1 MMREKLAACGGT
13 PVVLPEDIA
22 MGYPFITQEDKDA
35 VMSVLDACQEGVP
48 IWGMAPPNIVGAEK
62 AWAEYLG
69 RKYCLMTN
77 SGTAALHMAVAA
89 AGVKPGD
96 EVITSAF
103 SFIASAT
110 CVLHHNGI
118 PVFVD
123 VDPETALMD
132 PNLIEAAIT
141 DRTKAILPV
150 HIHGYPADMDRIN
163 AIAAKHNLV
172 VIEDAAQAPGA
183 TYKGRKV
190 GTLGDIAC
198 FSLNG
203 CKQLT
208 CGEGGFF
215 VTDSE
220 SLYESADMVRV
231 FGERVRRIGNREYN
245 AHSMGW
251 MYRNMEMPAALLRSQ
266 LKRFDQMITAR
277 QANCEYLTQKL
288 SQIQGIILP
297 VIPPETTNAWWLYP
311 VRVRAREL
319 GVDMPQEEF
328 RNRVVKAIAAE
339 GVPCSVWQGQP
350 VPGQILFQRKEGYGY
365 GCPWS
370 CPHARPVDYNLE
382 NFPNAV
388 QFCREYFFIGGLQ
401 LPTIALPEALGLMD
415 KYAQAIGKVM
425 INLDQVLPLDLP

>member
-1 MMREKLAACGGT
+1 MSKKLAACGGT
-13 PVVLPEDIA
+13 AMLSPDDIA
-22 MGYPFITQEDKDA
+22 MGFPFITQDDRDA
-35 VMSVLDACQEGVP
+35 VMSVLDACEKGVH
-48 IWGMAPPNIVGAEK
+48 IWGVAPPNIVGAEK
-62 AWAEYLG
+62 EWATYLG

-89 AGVKPGD
+89 AGIKPGD

-103 SFIASAT
+103 TFIASAT
-110 CVLHHNGI
+110 SVLHHNGI

-123 VDPETALMD
+123 VAPETALINPD
-132 PNLIEAAIT
+132 LIEAAIT

-163 AIAAKHNLV
+163 AIAAKHDLL

-208 CGEGGFF
+208 CGEGGFL
-215 VTDSE
+215 VTDDE
-220 SLYESADMVRV
+220 DLYEVADMVRV
-231 FGERVRRIGNREYN
+231 FGERVGRVGKREYN
-245 AHSMGW
+245 AYGMGW
-251 MYRNMEMPAALLRSQ
+251 MYRNTEMPAALLRSQ
-266 LKRFDQMITAR
+266 LKRFDQMLAVR
-277 QANCEYLTQKL
+277 RDNCEYLTKKL
-288 SQIQGIILP
+288 SHIKGIITL
-297 VIPPETTNAWWLYP
+297 VVPPETSSAWWVYP
-311 VRVRAREL
+311 VRVRAEDL
-319 GVDMPQEEF
+319 GVNMPQEDF

-350 VPGQILFQRKEGYGY
+350 VPGQMLFQRKDGYGH
-365 GCPWS
+365 GCPWQ
-370 CPHARPVDYNLE
+370 CPHAGEVDYSLD

-388 QFCREYFFIGGLQ
+388 RFCHEYFFIGGLSS
-401 LPTIALPEALGLMD
+401 PTIALPNAHGLMD
-415 KYAQAIGKVM
+415 KYARAIEKVM
-425 INLDQVLPLDLP
+425 TNLDEVLTLELP

>member
-1 MMREKLAACGGT
+1 MSEKLAACGGT
-13 PVVLPEDIA
+13 ALLSPEDIA
-22 MGYPFITQEDKDA
+22 MGFPFITQDDRDA
-35 VMSVLDACQEGVP
+35 VMSVLDACQQGTP
-48 IWGMAPPNIVGAEK
+48 IWGVAPPNIAGAEK
-62 AWAEYLG
+62 EWAAYLG
-69 RKYCLMTN
+69 RKYCLMIN

-123 VDPETALMD
+123 VDPETALID

-141 DRTKAILPV
+141 DRTRAILPV
-150 HIHGYPADMDRIN
+150 HIHGHPADMDRIN
-163 AIAAKHNLV
+163 AIAAKHDLL

-190 GTLGDIAC
+190 GTMSDMAC

-220 SLYESADMVRV
+220 PLYDAADRLRV
-231 FGERVRRIGNREYN
+231 FGERVSRIGNREYN
-245 AHSMGW
+245 AYGMGW
-251 MYRNMEMPAALLRSQ
+251 MYRTMELPAALLRSQ
-266 LKRFDQMITAR
+266 LKRFDEMLAVR
-277 QANCEYLTQKL
+277 RDNCAYLTQRL
-288 SQIQGIILP
+288 SPIEGILTP
-297 VIPPETTNAWWLYP
+297 VVPPETYSAWWVYP
-311 VRVRAREL
+311 VRVRAAQL
-319 GVDMPQEEF
+319 GLNMPQEEF
-328 RNRVVKAIAAE
+328 RNRLVKAIAAE
-339 GVPCSVWQGQP
+339 GVPCSVWQSQP
-350 VPGQILFQRKEGYGY
+350 VPGQVLFQQKEGYGH
-365 GCPWS
+365 GCPWQ
-370 CPHARPVDYNLE
+370 CPHAGTVDYSLE

-388 QFCREYFFIGGLQ
+388 RFSSEYFFIGGLQ
-401 LPTIALPEALGLMD
+401 FPTLALPSAHGLMD
-415 KYAQAIGKVM
+415 KYVQAVQKVM
-425 INLDQVLPLDLP
+425 SNLDQVLTLELP